1 MAKLKKENLIEGWRI
16 ILKYLRPHKRAVFV
30 LSALSVV
37 SAFSNAAVP
46 FLAGKIVDTIQT
58 QQVYYFIGVWLIIRS
73 AGSIMDWR
81 SFLMREEIE
90 GLLESEYLT
99 QGHGKLLLLPMSFH
113 KTHKMGEVANR
124 ISRASNWLVNIVGN
138 VVINLLPQFL
148 SIIFALCFAFYIQPV
163 LALALLA
170 GVAVYCFVLFKT
182 APKIA
187 DMSFTMHRAYNIAY
201 GDAYDAVLNVQ
212 SVKQATAEKYEQK
225 KLYRN
230 FVTRAFKIWYSMQK
244 LWSKLDFS
252 QKALVVL
259 VQLIVFIF
267 SVSFIQKGQMTIGQL
282 VMFNGYA
289 AMFFGPFVVLGNN
302 WRTIQNGVVAL
313 ERAEKILSLPEEK
326 YFPESAILLSDIKG
340 EVEFRGVNFYYSK
353 KQGNILNNIS
363 FKAGLGQKIALVGE
377 SGVGK
382 STLIDLMSGYF
393 WAQSGKIFIDGH
405 NIKNLDLK
413 FLRSNIAMVSQ
424 EILLFNDT
432 IKNNIK
438 YGSFGASEE
447 DISEAAKFAHADEFI
462 GAFPKKY
469 NQMVGERGIK
479 LSMGQKQRV
488 ALARA
493 FLRNPRILILDEP
506 TSALDSKSEK
516 YIQESLAE
524 LMKGRTT
531 FVIAHRLSTVRE
543 ADKII
548 VLDKGAIVETGNHDE
563 LMQKPAGIYRN
574 LYELQVGLV

>member
-1 MAKLKKENLIEGWRI
+1 M
-16 ILKYLRPHKRAVFV
+16 
-30 LSALSVV
+30 LSVV

-46 FLAGKIVDTIQT
+46 YLAGKIIDTIT
-58 QQVYYFIGVWLIIRS
+58 TSSVYYFIGAWLVIRVM
-73 AGSIMDWR
+73 GSIMDWR
-81 SFLMREEIE
+81 SFLMREELE

-124 ISRASNWLVNIVGN
+124 ISRASNWLTSIVGS
-138 VVINLLPQFL
+138 VAINLLPQFL
-148 SIIFALCFAFYIQPV
+148 SIFFALGFAFYIQPI
-163 LALALLA
+163 LAIVLLA
-170 GVAVYCFVLFKT
+170 GVAVYCLILFRT

-187 DMSFTMHRAYNIAY
+187 NMSLAMHRAYNIAY
-201 GDAYDAVLNVQ
+201 GDAYDSVLNVQ

-230 FVTRAFKIWYSMQK
+230 FVTKAFKIWYNMQK
-244 LWSKLDFS
+244 LWSVLDFS

-259 VQLIVFIF
+259 VQLVVFIL
-267 SVSFIQKGQMTIGQL
+267 SVSFIQKGEMSIGQL

-313 ERAEKILSLPEEK
+313 ERAENILSLPEEK
-326 YFPESAILLSDIKG
+326 YIPEHEVMLSDIKG
-340 EVEFRGVNFYYSK
+340 EVELRDVSFYYSK

-363 FKAGLGQKIALVGE
+363 FQAGLGEKIAFVGE

-405 NIKNLDLK
+405 NLKNLDLK
-413 FLRSNIAMVSQ
+413 FLRSNIAVVPQ
-424 EILLFNDT
+424 DIILFNDSV
-432 IKNNIK
+432 KNNIR
-438 YGSFGASEE
+438 YGSFGASDKKVE
-447 DISEAAKFAHADEFI
+447 EAARFAHADEFI
-462 GAFPKKY
+462 NEFPKKY
-469 NQMVGERGIK
+469 GQMVGERGIK
-479 LSMGQKQRV
+479 LSMGQKQRI

-531 FVIAHRLSTVRE
+531 FIIAHRLSTVRE

-548 VLDKGAIVETGNHDE
+548 VLNKGAIAEIGNHDE
-563 LMQKPAGIYRN
+563 LMRRPTGIYRN

>member
-1 MAKLKKENLIEGWRI
+1 
-16 ILKYLRPHKRAVFV
+16 
-30 LSALSVV
+30 LSAFSIV

-46 FLAGKIVDTIQT
+46 YLAGKIVDTIT
-58 QQVYYFIGVWLIIRS
+58 TPSVYYFIGVWFFLRS
-73 AGSIMDWR
+73 VGSIMDWR
-81 SFLMREEIE
+81 SFLMREELG

-99 QGHGKLLLLPMSFH
+99 QGHGKLLVLPMSFH

-124 ISRASNWLVNIVGN
+124 ISRASNWLTNIVGD

-148 SIIFALCFAFYIQPV
+148 SIIFALGFAFYIQPV
-163 LALALLA
+163 LAISLLA
-170 GVAVYCFVLFKT
+170 GVAAYSFVMLRT

-187 DMSFTMHRAYNIAY
+187 DMSLTMHKAYNIAF

-212 SVKQATAEKYEQK
+212 SVKQATAEKHEQK
-225 KLYRN
+225 KMYRN
-230 FVTRAFKIWYSMQK
+230 FVTKAFRVWFNMQE

-259 VQLIVFIF
+259 VQLIIFIL
-267 SVSFIQKGQMTIGQL
+267 SVSFIQKGQMTVGQL

-326 YFPESAILLSDIKG
+326 YSPENGVILDGIKG
-340 EVEFRGVNFYYSK
+340 DVEFRNVSFYYSK

-363 FKAGLGQKIALVGE
+363 FKAGLGDKIALVGE

-393 WAQSGKIFIDGH
+393 WSQSGKIFIDGH
-405 NIKNLDLK
+405 NLRNLDLK
-413 FLRSNIAMVSQ
+413 FLRSHVALVPQDI
-424 EILLFNDT
+424 ILFNDSV
-432 IKNNIK
+432 KNNIK
-438 YGSFGASEE
+438 YGSFGAS
-447 DISEAAKFAHADEFI
+447 DANVFKAAKFAHADEFI
-462 GAFPKKY
+462 DAFPKKY

-479 LSMGQKQRV
+479 LSMGQKQRI

-493 FLRNPRILILDEP
+493 FLRDPRILILDEP
-506 TSALDSKSEK
+506 TSALDAKSEK
-516 YIQESLAE
+516 YIQESLLE
-524 LMKGRTT
+524 LMRGRTT
-531 FVIAHRLSTVRE
+531 FIIAHRLSTVRE

-548 VLDKGAIVETGNHDE
+548 VLDKGAVAETGSHDE
-563 LMQKPAGIYRN
+563 LMKKPDGIYRK